1 MSKQLRDFKVASTG
15 LAGGCRL
22 LNLVPEGDEA
32 LPEILPGQFA
42 QLLSNA
48 AGVLLRR
55 PISICDVT
63 PEGQVVLMVKPVGA
77 GTQAICELQP
87 GDKLNMVLPLGN
99 GFDVSKGAGKRVI
112 LVGGGVGIAPLVYL
126 SRCLL
131 EAGADVNV
139 ALGARDAAGLAGV
152 AAMFPE
158 EAKVFVATEDGS
170 LGVHGRVTAC
180 PVFEQ
185 KYDVIYCCGPTPMMK
200 AVASLARER
209 DCECYVSL
217 ENMMGCGIGACLCCV
232 EKTVKGNVCVC
243 TEGPVFNTDQ
253 LLWK

>member
-1 MSKQLRDFKVASTG
+1 MSKQLRDFTVFSTG
-15 LAGGCRL
+15 IAGGCRM
-22 LNLVPEGDEA
+22 LNLVPAGEGE

-42 QLLSNA
+42 QLYSGA
-48 AGVLLRR
+48 PGVLLRR
-55 PISICDVT
+55 PVSICDVT
-63 PEGQVVLMVKPVGA
+63 SDGHVVLMVKPVGA
-77 GTQAICELQP
+77 GTKAICELNP
-87 GDKLNMVLPLGN
+87 GDTLNMVLPLGN
-99 GFDVSKGAGKRVI
+99 GFDTSRGAGKRVI
-112 LVGGGVGIAPLVYL
+112 LAGGGVGIAPLVYL

-131 EAGADVNV
+131 AAGADVNV

-152 AAMFPE
+152 AALFPE
-158 EAKVFVATEDGS
+158 DAKVFVATEDGS

-185 KYDVIYCCGPTPMMK
+185 KCDVIYCCGPTPMMK
-200 AVASLARER
+200 AVAALACER
-209 DCECYVSL
+209 DCKCHVSL